1 MVVVAAAGA
10 DVADA
15 SSISL
20 VLMEENCSLL
30 YMHKPHVANTKRAN
44 ENENKG
50 EHCFG
55 REIIEVTHENE
66 NGENCCCSG
75 RKNERVADEDE

>member
-50 EHCFG
+50 
-55 REIIEVTHENE
+55 
-66 NGENCCCSG
+66 NCCCSG
-75 RKNERVADEDE
+75 RKNKLAAGENE

>member
-15 SSISL
+15 SSTSL

-75 RKNERVADEDE
+75 RKNKLAAGENE